1 LKNLL
6 FIGSNSELA
15 RDLRVYLNQK
25 HSSLN
30 ISGISRAKKSLYVDY
45 CIKNY
50 LSNNFTNLLRKILSN
65 KNIDMVFIFNG
76 SSDENLS
83 KDELINSN
91 LIVPSNIVDICSTF
105 SLKSRKPIK
114 IIFASSVASQF
125 IKKSN
130 YTYGLSK
137 YFVENYLIRTST
149 SNPYLSYLIYRLG
162 PFNSKLTKNFKQKF
176 AIVSIRLITIG
187 IYKKMFRID
196 SVYSIPSI
204 WFLINIILNFF
215 PFLKKRL

>member
-15 RDLRVYLNQK
+15 CDLKVYLNHK
-25 HSSLN
+25 NYDLN
-30 ISGISRAKKSLYVDY
+30 ITGISRAKKSLYVNY
-45 CIKNY
+45 SIKNY
-50 LSNNFTNLLRKILSN
+50 LSNNFKTFLSKILLT
-65 KNIDMVFIFNG
+65 KNIDTVFIFNG

-83 KDELINSN
+83 NDELINTN
-91 LIVPSNIVDICSTF
+91 LIVPTNIVDICSTF
-105 SLKSRKPIK
+105 SLKSHRPIK

-137 YFVENYLIRTST
+137 FFVENYLIRTST

-187 IYKKMFRID
+187 IYRKMFRID

>member
-1 LKNLL
+1 MKNLL

-15 RDLRVYLNQK
+15 RHLRVYLNQK
-25 HSSLN
+25 DYGLN

-50 LSNNFTNLLRKILSN
+50 LSNNFTALLRKILSN
-65 KNIDMVFIFNG
+65 KNIDTVFIFNG

-83 KDELINSN
+83 KDELINTN
-91 LIVPSNIVDICSTF
+91 LIVPSNIVDICNTF
-105 SLKSRKPIK
+105 SLKSLRPIK
-114 IIFASSVASQF
+114 IIFASSVSSQF

>member
-1 LKNLL
+1 M

-15 RDLRVYLNQK
+15 RDLRVYLNHK
-25 HSSLN
+25 DYGLN

-50 LSNNFTNLLRKILSN
+50 FSNNFTTLLRKVLSN

-83 KDELINSN
+83 NDELINTN
-91 LIVPSNIVDICSTF
+91 LIVPSNIIDICNTF
-105 SLKSRKPIK
+105 SLKSHRPIK

-137 YFVENYLIRTST
+137 FFVENYLIRTST

-187 IYKKMFRID
+187 IYRKMFRID

>member
-1 LKNLL
+1 MKNLL

-15 RDLRVYLNQK
+15 RDLRVYLNHK
-25 HSSLN
+25 DYGLN

-50 LSNNFTNLLRKILSN
+50 FSNNFTTLLRKVLSN

-83 KDELINSN
+83 NDELINTN
-91 LIVPSNIVDICSTF
+91 LIVPSNIIDICNTF
-105 SLKSRKPIK
+105 SLKSHRPIK

-137 YFVENYLIRTST
+137 FFVENYLIRTST

-187 IYKKMFRID
+187 IYRKMFRID

>member
-25 HSSLN
+25 DYGLN

-50 LSNNFTNLLRKILSN
+50 LSN

-83 KDELINSN
+83 NDELINTN
-91 LIVPSNIVDICSTF
+91 LIVPSNIIDICNTF
-105 SLKSRKPIK
+105 SLKSHRPIK

-137 YFVENYLIRTST
+137 FFVENYLIRTST

-187 IYKKMFRID
+187 IYRKMFRID